1 MKEKIKVIG
10 VVGPTASG
18 KTKLSIELAKV
29 LDAEIVSADSMQIYK
44 EMTIASAKPTKEE
57 MQGIKHHLIDIISL
71 DENFSV
77 YDYVNLA
84 KKAIDDII
92 GRKKRVIL
100 CGGTGLYVDSLL
112 NNTKFT
118 DYDVDL
124 ELRDRLNKKAQEL
137 GGEELLKELCEF
149 DKEASQ
155 KIHPNNIKKIVRAL
169 EIYYTTKKSMTDHIK
184 ESHLEE
190 SPYESIMIGLNYR
203 NRASLYDKINRRVDI
218 MIENGLIDESM
229 GIFEKGYNSTS
240 AAAIGYK
247 ELIPYFNGEVSMEEA
262 ISKIKQ
268 ESRRYAKRQLTWF
281 RRNQNINWLYIDD
294 YNSFDLLKQ
303 SALDIIKS
311 KLV

>member
-1 MKEKIKVIG
+1 MKEKIKVVG

-44 EMTIASAKPTKEE
+44 EMSIASAKPTKEE

-84 KKAIDDII
+84 NKAIDDII

-124 ELRDRLNKKAQEL
+124 ELRNKLNKKAQEL
-137 GGEELLKELCEF
+137 GGEELLKELYEF

-169 EIYYTTKKSMTDHIK
+169 EIYYTTGKNMTEHIE

-190 SPYESIMIGLNYR
+190 SPYESIMIGLNYQ
-203 NRASLYDKINRRVDI
+203 NRASLYDKINHRVDI
-218 MIENGLIDESM
+218 MIEKGLIDESM

-240 AAAIGYK
+240 SAAIGYK
-247 ELIPYFNGEVSMEEA
+247 ELIPYFNGEISKEEA
-262 ISKIKQ
+262 ISRIKQ

-281 RRNQNINWLYIDD
+281 KRNKNINWLYIDD
-294 YNSFDLLKQ
+294 YDNFDLLKQ
-303 SALDIIKS
+303 AALDIIKS

>member
-1 MKEKIKVIG
+1 MKEKIKVVG

-29 LDAEIVSADSMQIYK
+29 LGAEIVSADSMQIYK
-44 EMTIASAKPTKEE
+44 EMSIASAKPTKEE
-57 MQGIKHHLIDIISL
+57 MQGIRHHLIDIISL

-84 KKAIDDII
+84 KEAIDDII
-92 GRKKRVIL
+92 GRKKGVIL

-137 GGEELLKELCEF
+137 GGEELLKELCEL
-149 DKEASQ
+149 DKKASQ

-169 EIYYTTKKSMTDHIK
+169 EIYYTTGKSMTEHIE

-203 NRASLYDKINRRVDI
+203 NRASLYDKINHRVDI

-240 AAAIGYK
+240 SAAIGYK